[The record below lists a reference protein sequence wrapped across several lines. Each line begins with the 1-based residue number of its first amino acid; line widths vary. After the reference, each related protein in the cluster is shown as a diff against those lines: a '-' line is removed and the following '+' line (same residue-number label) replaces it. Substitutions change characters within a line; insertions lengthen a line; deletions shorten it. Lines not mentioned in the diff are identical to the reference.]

1 MKRKRK
7 LALIVNAVMIIMAVM
22 WLLPMLWMFM
32 ASVDPSANVFTKLPS
47 GITMQNF
54 ASVLKSHTNQ
64 MSFLNSLVLSFGVA
78 ILVIICS
85 GLAGYALSRYE
96 MKYKKSFLMTVLFM
110 SSLPGTVLIV
120 PVYRMFVTLKLN
132 DSLGGII
139 LFMAA
144 TTLPYSL
151 WMMKNFMDSVPLY
164 LEEAASV
171 DGAGTWQ
178 RIRRIVVP
186 LMIPG
191 TFCVAIQAF
200 IGAWGNFMVPFI
212 MLKSAGK
219 YPAAVTMYQYIGMW
233 DISYG
238 ELTAF
243 SILYAVPVLFLYVL
257 GQNYMSKGFS
267 MSGAG
272 KG

>member
-1 MKRKRK
+1 MKKKRK
-7 LALIVNAVMIIMAVM
+7 LALIVNAVMILMAVM

-64 MSFLNSLVLSFGVA
+64 MSFLNSLILSFGVA
-78 ILVIICS
+78 VLVIICS

-132 DSLGGII
+132 DSLAGII

-178 RIRRIVVP
+178 RIRRIIVP
-186 LMIPG
+186 LMVPG

-212 MLKSAGK
+212 LLKSAGK

-243 SILYAVPVLFLYVL
+243 SILYAVPVLFLYVI

>member
-1 MKRKRK
+1 
-7 LALIVNAVMIIMAVM
+7 
-22 WLLPMLWMFM
+22 
-32 ASVDPSANVFTKLPS
+32 
-47 GITMQNF
+47 
-54 ASVLKSHTNQ
+54 
-64 MSFLNSLVLSFGVA
+64 
-78 ILVIICS
+78 
-85 GLAGYALSRYE
+85 
-96 MKYKKSFLMTVLFM
+96 MTVLFM

-132 DSLGGII
+132 DSLAGII

-178 RIRRIVVP
+178 RIRRIIVP
-186 LMIPG
+186 LMVPG

-212 MLKSAGK
+212 LLKSADK

-243 SILYAVPVLFLYVL
+243 SILYAVPVLFLYVI

>member
-96 MKYKKSFLMTVLFM
+96 MK
-110 SSLPGTVLIV
+110 
-120 PVYRMFVTLKLN
+120 
-132 DSLGGII
+132 
-139 LFMAA
+139 
-144 TTLPYSL
+144 
-151 WMMKNFMDSVPLY
+151 
-164 LEEAASV
+164 
-171 DGAGTWQ
+171 
-178 RIRRIVVP
+178 
-186 LMIPG
+186 
-191 TFCVAIQAF
+191 
-200 IGAWGNFMVPFI
+200 
-212 MLKSAGK
+212 
-219 YPAAVTMYQYIGMW
+219 
-233 DISYG
+233 
-238 ELTAF
+238 
-243 SILYAVPVLFLYVL
+243 
-257 GQNYMSKGFS
+257 
-267 MSGAG
+267 
-272 KG
+272 